1 MTTMESLS
9 NSLELTSTF
18 FTIAITNSSSSS
30 SSTLN
35 TLNPTQNPT
44 SPGVTLTSTNSAII
58 NSTTMISEGVSDVS
72 TASSS

>member
-1 MTTMESLS
+1 MTTMDSLS

-18 FTIAITNSSSSS
+18 FTIAITNSSSS

>member
-1 MTTMESLS
+1 MESLS
-9 NSLELTSTF
+9 NSVELTSTF
-18 FTIAITNSSSSS
+18 FTIAITNSSSS